1 MDSKI
6 KIRKAVSSDIADLAG
21 LLRDLFSIE
30 EDFQFDE
37 QKQRAGLLMLIES
50 DCNEKVLFVAEKD
63 KRVIGMCSAQTLIST
78 AEGGKAAMIEDM
90 AVEKSARGNGIGRLI
105 MDEIVSWAKEN
116 GITRLQLLADKN
128 NIRAISFY
136 KKNDWKDT
144 QLICLRRTGV

>member
-1 MDSKI
+1 MDGKI
-6 KIRKAVSSDIADLAG
+6 KIREAVSSDITELVG

-30 EDFQFDE
+30 ADFRFDE

-90 AVEKSARGNGIGRLI
+90 VIEKSARGNGIGRLI
-105 MDEIVSWAKEN
+105 MDEVTSWAEEN

>member
-105 MDEIVSWAKEN
+105 MDEIASWAKEN

>member
-136 KKNDWKDT
+136 KKNDWKYT

>member
-1 MDSKI
+1 MDGKI
-6 KIRKAVSSDIADLAG
+6 KIRKAVSSDIADLAD
-21 LLRDLFSIE
+21 LLHDLFSIE

-136 KKNDWKDT
+136 KKNDWKYT

>member
-90 AVEKSARGNGIGRLI
+90 VVEKSARGNGIGRLI